1 MSCAQAEIGQCQVRL
16 GDTTWISGAT
26 RRYEFV
32 LCCTAQDRARISAAG
47 GGVESYLP
55 SPGVRRNRISRCDV
69 CLRDPR
75 GEHTVNEVEGRRF
88 WGRSEQGKH
97 HPPSLCPWL
106 PKESIT
112 TGTTADL
119 NVPSC
124 ASGLS
129 PLWLG
134 RVAAEKR
141 LSCLEQVSA
150 EEGLAVPGDTS
161 VCCLLFSLHACRPAE
176 EMII

>member
-1 MSCAQAEIGQCQVRL
+1 MRPKDGGFGGAQSRVN
-16 GDTTWISGAT
+16 TT
-26 RRYEFV
+26 
-32 LCCTAQDRARISAAG
+32 
-47 GGVESYLP
+47 LP
-55 SPGVRRNRISRCDV
+55 M
-69 CLRDPR
+69 PR
-75 GEHTVNEVEGRRF
+75 
-88 WGRSEQGKH
+88 
-97 HPPSLCPWL
+97 L

-134 RVAAEKR
+134 LVAAEKR

-150 EEGLAVPGDTS
+150 EEGLAVPGDTL